1 MRQTIGDS
9 RQLYLKPLSLIAGLW
24 KYDKAK
30 MELTN
35 KDEITLK
42 GKWRIP
48 EAGRENVSFIESE
61 DGKMVLSIEDQAVKV
76 DGQDTD
82 AFKVILMLKPTTGE
96 RKYTN
101 EHFQKWERSLDHE
114 EYFVLAN
121 QHDPHRYFLLAN
133 KEKAMSVGEE
143 LPKSTPKPTK
153 STTTITEKPTTA
165 GADSKTIKISA
176 IFIQLI
182 LLAELL
188 MM

>member
-48 EAGRENVSFIESE
+48 EAGRENVSFITSE
-61 DGKMVLSIEDQAVKV
+61 DGKNVLSVSDTPVKV
-76 DGQDTD
+76 GEKD
-82 AFKVILMLKPTTGE
+82 AFKVMLMEKPPTGE
-96 RKYTN
+96 RQYTN
-101 EHFQKWERSLDHE
+101 KHFQKWERSLDHE

-121 QHDPHRYFLLAN
+121 QQDPDRYFLLAN
-133 KEKAMSVGEE
+133 EEKAMSVGEE

>member
-1 MRQTIGDS
+1 MRQTIVDS
-9 RQLYLKPLSLIAGLW
+9 SQLYLKPLSLIAGLW

-42 GKWRIP
+42 GKWTIP
-48 EAGRENVSFIESE
+48 EAGRENVSFITSE
-61 DGKMVLSIEDQAVKV
+61 DGKHVLSIEDQAVKV

-82 AFKVILMLKPTTGE
+82 AFKVILMKKPTTGE

-121 QHDPHRYFLLAN
+121 QQEPDIYFLLAN

-143 LPKSTPKPTK
+143 LPKST
-153 STTTITEKPTTA
+153 TTITTTTPKPPTTTTTG